1 MSLILP
7 QATVN
12 RMELQHMK
20 SQFWKIL
27 DHLDNRK
34 QWIYPKLQIIA
45 ELMNAVLIVV
55 ANVSIGDLKDV
66 AILIDPKDV

>member
-27 DHLDNRK
+27 DHLDSRK

-45 ELMNAVLIVV
+45 GLMNAFLIV

-66 AILIDPKDV
+66 VILGDPKDV

>member
-20 SQFWKIL
+20 SQFRKIL

>member
-1 MSLILP
+1 
-7 QATVN
+7 
-12 RMELQHMK
+12 MELQHMK